1 MIRKKSLLDEA
12 RAYKQ
17 RHGYDPRG
25 LSLDDVGGVEK
36 NNLLQFLP
44 SKNQRLQTE
53 GFKSPLKIGSLSDKA
68 ELIAPEWTRMARSA
82 RRLRK
87 KGYKHA
93 SEKMALDAEGE
104 RLNTPS
110 IRSQGFRGED
120 KKRREGIA
128 AQRAQEKELTM
139 KLMQELLR
147 GSRSP
152 TEDAVYRGHDRDP
165 YYGQYVRM

>member
-110 IRSQGFRGED
+110 IRSQGFRAED
-120 KKRREGIA
+120 KKRREKIA
-128 AQRAQEKELTM
+128 TDRQRFRQMMYNFLNNGT
-139 KLMQELLR
+139 
-147 GSRSP
+147 RSP
-152 TEDAVYRGHDRDP
+152 AQDAGRFDEIYRGGP
-165 YYGQYVRM
+165 T